1 MFPSPLLTS
10 LPVSQMNCLNV
21 NSSEDI
27 KPPPGLA
34 PLSNM
39 SSYQCSS
46 PGSLSKHICAICGDR
61 SSGTTTQGCLG
72 VAFCFGLEVN
82 ARYIS
87 ISSEVQHGCV
97 CREALWCLQL

>member
-1 MFPSPLLTS
+1 
-10 LPVSQMNCLNV
+10 MNSLNV

-34 PLSNM
+34 QLGNM

-61 SSGTTTQGCLG
+61 SSGTTYRDVEMLHLVLVCHG
-72 VAFCFGLEVN
+72 VHDKC
-82 ARYIS
+82 
-87 ISSEVQHGCV
+87 GCV
-97 CREALWCLQL
+97 LQGSTMVFTVVKVAKASLRGPSEKT